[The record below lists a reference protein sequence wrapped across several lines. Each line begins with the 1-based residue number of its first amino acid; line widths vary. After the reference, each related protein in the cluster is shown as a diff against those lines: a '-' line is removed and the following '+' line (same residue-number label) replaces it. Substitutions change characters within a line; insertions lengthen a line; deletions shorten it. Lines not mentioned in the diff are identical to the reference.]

1 MAEESEKKLSFETAD
16 DLTSFLM
23 DLQGQIVNI
32 QETVDKISPAEE
44 AEATEE
50 TEETEE
56 TASDDEETE
65 EPSEEELSEIDALL
79 QNK

>member
-44 AEATEE
+44 AEAS
-50 TEETEE
+50 EETEE
-56 TASDDEETE
+56 TASDDEDTE